1 MKTSVVLVFA
11 SGAFCAALQLFAQ
24 QPEGLPAV
32 LQIIQEDI
40 KEGKGAA
47 HERSEAAFM
56 QAAAKANFP
65 SHILGLTSI
74 TGTSQAW
81 FLEAYDNFASIADAR
96 AAMNK
101 PELAG
106 LDAADAE
113 LRTSSRSLIAA
124 YRPDL
129 SYAADKIDLPKAR
142 YFIIETLRFRAGE
155 ELAFIE
161 MGKMLKGAAEKS
173 KSNQPVL
180 AYEVVSGAPGTFL
193 LMGPMAS
200 LKSMDEDRER
210 QQALFTAMGAEGGKQ
225 YAKAAAEAVSGGE
238 TSLFSINPKMSYV
251 PKEWI
256 TADPDFWGPK
266 PVKTTKGP
274 DKAPR
279 AGAKTTASK

>member
-1 MKTSVVLVFA
+1 MKTSVVVLFA
-11 SGAFCAALQLFAQ
+11 SGAFCAASHVFAEE
-24 QPEGLPAV
+24 PAGPPAV

-40 KEGKGAA
+40 KEGRGAA
-47 HERSEAAFM
+47 HERSEVAFM

-74 TGTSQAW
+74 TGTSRAW
-81 FLEAYDNFASIADAR
+81 FLEAYDNFASIAVAR

-113 LRTSSRSLIAA
+113 LRTGSRSLIAA

-173 KSNQPVL
+173 NSNQPVV

-193 LMGPMAS
+193 VMEPMAS
-200 LKSMDEDRER
+200 LKPMDEDRER
-210 QQALFTAMGAEGGKQ
+210 QQALFSAMGAEGVKQ
-225 YAKAAAEAVSGGE
+225 YTKAAAEAVSAGE
-238 TSLFSINPKMSYV
+238 TSLFSINSKMSYP

-256 TADPDFWGPK
+256 VTDPDFWGPK
-266 PVKTTKGP
+266 PVRTTKGR
-274 DKAPR
+274 DKAGK
-279 AGAKTTASK
+279 ASAKTTASK